1 LHWGLA
7 LIPRFS
13 VTLTPFF
20 CGRFLSATRIVW
32 LRSHSTLPA
41 PGQKNIQYSVPEL
54 EDLRNRAGIFSDVS
68 VIWDVSVN
76 LTGSKQPER
85 LEFLAVSPNYFSML
99 ALVRRKA
106 EYSVHRM
113 LPRALPKLS

>member
-1 LHWGLA
+1 
-7 LIPRFS
+7 
-13 VTLTPFF
+13 
-20 CGRFLSATRIVW
+20 
-32 LRSHSTLPA
+32 
-41 PGQKNIQYSVPEL
+41 VPEL

-99 ALVRRKA
+99 GVSPEKGRVFGSQDVA
-106 EYSVHRM
+106 EGS
-113 LPRALPKLS
+113 PKPS